1 MDIWYGTAAVP
12 KDLDNSAVTIGVFDG
27 VHRGHQKLINA
38 TVDKARQ
45 TGSKAVM
52 VTFDPHPVSV
62 FLPRRAPLGI
72 TTLHERFS
80 LAETYG
86 IDAVLVIDFTK
97 ELSGTTPEKYVE
109 YLLEDTLHASHIV
122 VGANFTFGEN
132 AAGTAD
138 TLKNICA
145 ARMTVDVIDLLD
157 DDGVRISS
165 TTVREYL
172 SQGNVARANWA
183 LGRHFSVS
191 GPVVRGAGRGGKEL
205 GFPTAN
211 QYFHDT
217 VALPA
222 DGVYAGWLTILPT
235 GAPVSGNMEPE
246 IAYAAAISVGTN
258 PTFGDEQRSVE
269 SFVLDRDADLYG
281 HDVKVEF
288 VDHVRTMEKFD
299 SVEQLLDVMAKDV
312 IKTRK
317 ILAED
322 VAAQQMGPTTYF
334 LQTESA

>member
-1 MDIWYGTAAVP
+1 MDIWYGTAEVP
-12 KDLDNSAVTIGVFDG
+12 QDLDNSVVTIGVFDG
-27 VHRGHQKLINA
+27 VHRGHQKLIHA
-38 TVDKARQ
+38 TVDKARAE
-45 TGSKAVM
+45 GAKAIM

-72 TTLHERFS
+72 TTLGERFA
-80 LAETYG
+80 LAESFG
-86 IDAVLVIDFTK
+86 IDAVLVIDFTH
-97 ELSGTTPEKYVE
+97 ELSGISPEKYVE
-109 YLLEDTLHASHIV
+109 FLLEDTLHASHVV
-122 VGANFTFGEN
+122 VGANFTFGHN
-132 AAGTAD
+132 AAGTANS
-138 TLKNICA
+138 LRHICES
-145 ARMTVDVIDLLD
+145 RMSVEVIDLLD
-157 DDGVRISS
+157 DEGVRISS

-172 SQGNVARANWA
+172 SKGDVARANWA
-183 LGRHFSVS
+183 LGRHFYVS

-235 GAPVSGNMEPE
+235 EAPVSGNMKPGV
-246 IAYAAAISVGTN
+246 AYAAAISVGTN

-288 VDHVRTMEKFD
+288 VDHVRTMEKFE
-299 SVEQLLDVMAKDV
+299 SVEQLLEVMTQDVAKTREILNQDV
-312 IKTRK
+312 ITHKM
-317 ILAED
+317 AP
-322 VAAQQMGPTTYF
+322 PTFF
-334 LQTESA
+334 LQAES

>member
-1 MDIWYGTAAVP
+1 MDIWYGTAEVP
-12 KDLDNSAVTIGVFDG
+12 ADLNNSAVTIGVFDG

-38 TVDKARQ
+38 TVSKARSV
-45 TGSKAVM
+45 GAKAVM

-72 TTLHERFS
+72 TTLAERFA
-80 LAETYG
+80 LAEIYG

-97 ELSGTTPEKYVE
+97 ELFGISPEKYVE
-109 YLLEDTLHASHIV
+109 FLLEDTLHAAHVV

-138 TLKNICA
+138 SLMNICQS
-145 ARMTVDVIDLLD
+145 RMSVEVIDLLD
-157 DDGVRISS
+157 DEGVRISS
-165 TTVREYL
+165 TTVRDYL
-172 SQGNVARANWA
+172 SQGDVARANWA

-222 DGVYAGWLTILPT
+222 DGVYAGWLTIIPT
-235 GAPVSGNMEPE
+235 GAPVSGNMEPG

-269 SFVLDRDADLYG
+269 SFVLDREADLYG
-281 HDVKVEF
+281 HDVQVEF
-288 VDHVRTMEKFD
+288 VDHVRDMEKFD
-299 SVEQLLDVMAKDV
+299 SVEQLLEVMAKDV
-312 IKTRK
+312 LKTREV
-317 ILAED
+317 LATD
-322 VAAQQMGPTTYF
+322 AAEHKLAPETYF
-334 LQTESA
+334 LQAEG

>member
-38 TVDKARQ
+38 TVEKAREL
-45 TGSKAVM
+45 GAKAIM

-72 TTLHERFS
+72 TTLAERFA
-80 LAETYG
+80 LAESFG
-86 IDAVLVIDFTK
+86 IDGVLVIDFTR
-97 ELSGTTPEKYVE
+97 ELSGTSPEKYVE
-109 YLLEDTLHASHIV
+109 FLLEDTLHASHVV

-138 TLKNICA
+138 SLRQICQS
-145 ARMTVDVIDLLD
+145 RLTVDVIDLLD
-157 DDGVRISS
+157 DEGVRISS
-165 TTVREYL
+165 TTVREFL
-172 SQGNVARANWA
+172 SEGNVARANWA
-183 LGRHFSVS
+183 LGRHFYVT

-235 GAPVSGNMEPE
+235 EAPVSGNMEPE
-246 IAYAAAISVGTN
+246 VAYAAAISVGTN

-299 SVEQLLDVMAKDV
+299 SVEQLLEVMAKDV
-312 IKTRK
+312 QKTRTL
-317 ILAED
+317 LARD
-322 VAAQQMGPTTYF
+322 VQAHKMAPETYF
-334 LQTESA
+334 LQAES